1 MNVTSKMYLNELV
14 KGFKNEG
21 PTFSFFM
28 VSYFYFAE
36 SLRSF
41 LSETAVFFPPPGI
54 NIIQCFTHEP
64 YKITFYSLHM

>member
-21 PTFSFFM
+21 PTFSFFLM

-41 LSETAVFFPPPGI
+41 LSETAVLFLFFFPPTPGI
-54 NIIQCFTHEP
+54 NMFHT
-64 YKITFYSLHM
+64 

>member
-21 PTFSFFM
+21 PTFLLFM

-36 SLRSF
+36 RCKGPFYLRWLF
-41 LSETAVFFPPPGI
+41 
-54 NIIQCFTHEP
+54 CFVLLLGF
-64 YKITFYSLHM
+64 I